1 MPSSPRSL
9 PDPHAVATPLAL
21 RHRRRSLLLVALP
34 AALLAL
40 HGCATVRNLMP
51 AKIALSDL
59 SFDVARQAN
68 GGMPFAVELVA
79 ANDEELVTRLQ
90 TLRADQWFDPAS
102 NLKADYPKTLKSWY
116 YELTPGLQLREQ
128 PTPFAGARGRGL
140 FLFAR
145 YEGKGA
151 YRLRLDS
158 YARAT
163 VRFVEK
169 EIVVEGTP

>member
-1 MPSSPRSL
+1 MPSSLRPSPRNRLDAHRSRSL
-9 PDPHAVATPLAL
+9 IPVLAC
-21 RHRRRSLLLVALP
+21 
-34 AALLAL
+34 LLAL
-40 HGCATVRNLMP
+40 GGCSSVRALWP
-51 AKIALSDL
+51 SKIALSDL
-59 SFDVARQAN
+59 SFEVARQAN

-79 ANDEELVTRLQ
+79 AGDDELVTHLQ

-102 NLKADYPKTLKSWY
+102 NLKADYPKTLRSWY
-116 YELTPGLQLREQ
+116 YELTPGLQLRER
-128 PTPFAGARGRGL
+128 PTPFAGARARGL
-140 FLFAR
+140 FLFAH

-169 EIVVEGTP
+169 EIVLEGTP